1 MPTILE
7 MTREELMPY
16 VVALRKQKPVE
27 LTPEQIAQREDLI
40 QRARQAAEM
49 LRQKYNV
56 RRVVLFGSLVHEAWF
71 HEKTDVDMAV
81 EGREGFDYFAA
92 WGDVEKF
99 FPDRKLDFI
108 DWDMATDSLRKTIN
122 RKELEL

>member
-16 VVALRKQKPVE
+16 VEALRKQKPVE
-27 LTPEQIAQREDLI
+27 LTAEQIAQREELI

-81 EGREGFDYFAA
+81 EGGEGFDYFAA
-92 WGDVEKF
+92 WGDVEKL

-108 DWDMATDSLRKTIN
+108 DWDMATDSLRNAIN
-122 RKELEL
+122 RKGLEL